1 MRYWDSWIGIKC
13 VLSKV
18 RIPVYSGLQASEG
31 SVFLS
36 TDAYVWGYL

>member
-1 MRYWDSWIGIKC
+1 MHYWDSRIGIKR

-31 SVFLS
+31 SDFLS
-36 TDAYVWGYL
+36 TDAYEWGYL